1 MLHRK
6 YYHGRS
12 ILVQAKSLMV
22 LAVEPWYWK
31 KEEAEAKS

>member
-1 MLHRK
+1 MLNK
-6 YYHGRS
+6 KCYHGRY
-12 ILVQAKSLMV
+12 ILMQTKPLAF